1 MNFIYEQ
8 NVIYT
13 PARAEGVNL
22 VPCSYKLQRGR
33 NRDMRMG
40 EALGEEGKEGSEPR
54 EEKAKEE
61 EASREGT
68 SEAGTWHP
76 TLCMG

>member
-22 VPCSYKLQRGR
+22 VPCSYMLQRGR

-40 EALGEEGKEGSEPR
+40 EALGEKGKEGSEPR
-54 EEKAKEE
+54 EEKAKEKK
-61 EASREGT
+61 SR
-68 SEAGTWHP
+68 
-76 TLCMG
+76 